1 MMSLQDIDTLLIS
14 NKSSCLI
21 EVQSSV
27 FFQGT
32 LEDGHVVLLSQKI
45 TSGEQLR
52 LLGINAL
59 GLKSAVVETALYDHR
74 TSIREATYQ
83 VVSTW
88 LKQQEN
94 ASEAYTNLITSLQRC
109 QMNQLANELV
119 HYETTLPETSLGST
133 SGRYSDEAL

>member
-1 MMSLQDIDTLLIS
+1 MTIVYLYLI
-14 NKSSCLI
+14 NPFRNWSSYLI
-21 EVQSSV
+21 EV
-27 FFQGT
+27 FFEGT
-32 LEDGHVVLLSQKI
+32 LEDGHLVLLSQKI

-52 LLGINAL
+52 LLGINTL

-74 TSIREATYQ
+74 TSIQEATYK

-88 LKQQEN
+88 RNQQEN
-94 ASEAYTNLITSLQRC
+94 SSEAFSKLITSLQRC

-119 HYETTLPETSLGST
+119 HYETNLPETSLGST